1 MKQVFY
7 IISTLSVLA
16 ACSGG
21 GGGGETTL
29 KAVPDTRYVYNTENL
44 VLDGDRF
51 QIAVDG
57 TMYDL
62 TSPK

>member
-21 GGGGETTL
+21 GGVGETTL

-51 QIAVDG
+51 
-57 TMYDL
+57 
-62 TSPK
+62 